1 MGDGSSEE
9 GSGRTLDW
17 HIKCYDDKKT
27 EIARLSQEMT
37 ERAKR
42 REQESK
48 AFEELMMYQ
57 DKVFLICLGFSK
69 NATDAEDLAQ
79 EVYLKAYRKIGSLK
93 ELRFAKLWLLRITR
107 NTCLDYR
114 KKQRIKPMFQP
125 LDTETSI
132 ENNTPE
138 SKMIFQ
144 EQVGLLKKAIQRLP
158 KKLKEVFILREYGD
172 LSYEE
177 IAATLEIK
185 EGTIMSRL
193 NRARQALL
201 SQIKG
206 EEK

>member
-1 MGDGSSEE
+1 MGDRSREE
-9 GSGRTLDW
+9 GWGRNLNWD
-17 HIKCYDDKKT
+17 IKCYDDKKKK
-27 EIARLSQEMT
+27 IAGLSQKMT
-37 ERAKR
+37 EAKR

-48 AFEELMMYQ
+48 AFQELMMYQ

-93 ELRFAKLWLLRITR
+93 EFRLAKLWLLRITR

-114 KKQRIKPMFQP
+114 KKQRIKPRFQP

-138 SKMIFQ
+138 SKMIVQ
-144 EQVGLLKKAIQRLP
+144 EQLGLLKKAMQRLP

-185 EGTIMSRL
+185 EGTVMSRL

-206 EEK
+206 EER